1 METKF
6 QPTNETPLAALT
18 IGQFKELIVTMVQ
31 PQQIIHSQKE
41 SFPDTFSKNECS
53 KLTGYSVNTIN
64 KMICEKKIPYYK
76 KNAKV
81 IFKRVEIEAWLLS
94 NRIQTV
100 EEFIEEKEN
109 SFSNSKQ
116 RK

>member
-18 IGQFKELIVTMVQ
+18 IGQFKDLLGDMVK
-31 PQQIIHSQKE
+31 PQLVVQTKQE
-41 SFPDTFSKNECS
+41 SFPETFGKNECS
-53 KLTGYSVNTIN
+53 QLTGYSVNTIN

-81 IFKRVEIEAWLLS
+81 IFKRAEIEDWLLS

-109 SFSNSKQ
+109 QLSNGKGN
-116 RK
+116 K